1 MAESQSI
8 RCLLDLTRRLLERP
22 SLDLAL
28 QAVCD
33 VALDLLPGDHSSVR
47 ILDESG
53 TRLLCGAR
61 AGTGI
66 ESAPMT
72 FALGEGVIGWAVAH
86 RQAVRVADA
95 AADQRFKRPE
105 QQGFAIRSM
114 VVVPL
119 WCGGKVVG
127 VVGVTS
133 PRPGQFGEEEEAMAL
148 LLANCAS
155 PYIERARAE
164 RLSITDPGTMAF
176 NEPYLLPR
184 MREEFERARRHETRV
199 SLMLMTLEEV
209 DAVRAR
215 HGADAVQRA
224 LQGAADRVRASV
236 RLSDILVRRGEDTFA
251 LLMPDMALSPASL
264 VADRI
269 RHSLTEYP
277 LRVGAGQPLALAASI
292 GVACWSGRE
301 SAEGLLDRAH
311 AALGE
316 ARARDGGGVMRA
328 RHFSGRQLDASAER
342 RCLRESCDGLLVA
355 VRPAAGRTYYRCG
368 VESCR
373 SIWYFGD

>member
-1 MAESQSI
+1 MAERQSI

-22 SLDLAL
+22 ALDLAMR
-28 QAVCD
+28 AVCD
-33 VALDLLPGDHSSVR
+33 AALDLLPGDHSSVR
-47 ILDESG
+47 ILDESA

-61 AGTGI
+61 AGAGV

-86 RQAVRVADA
+86 RQAVRIADT
-95 AADQRFKRPE
+95 ADDRRFKRPE
-105 QQGFAIRSM
+105 QQGFTIRSM

-148 LLANCAS
+148 LLANCVS
-155 PYIERARAE
+155 PYVERARAD

-199 SLMLMTLEEV
+199 SLMLLTLEDI
-209 DAVRAR
+209 DAVRVR
-215 HGADAVQRA
+215 RGADAAQRA
-224 LQGAADRVRASV
+224 LQGTADRVRASV

-277 LRVGAGQPLALAASI
+277 LRVGADLTLALAASI

-301 SAEGLLDRAH
+301 SAEGLLDRAR

-316 ARARDGGGVMRA
+316 ARARGGGVVRA

-342 RCLRESCDGLLVA
+342 RCLRESCDGLLEV